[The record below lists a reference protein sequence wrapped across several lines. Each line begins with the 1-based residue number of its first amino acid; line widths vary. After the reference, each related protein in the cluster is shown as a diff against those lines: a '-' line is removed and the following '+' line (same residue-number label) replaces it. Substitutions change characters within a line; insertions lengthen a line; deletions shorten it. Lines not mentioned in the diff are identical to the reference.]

1 MTWVAVSRDALEG
14 RLGLRRLCTEAKHG
28 AGHYRQNTTRNS
40 HLCLPVIC
48 FIEDL
53 LTEPISSECV
63 HLTS

>member
-1 MTWVAVSRDALEG
+1 MLLMVAWA
-14 RLGLRRLCTEAKHG
+14 CAACAPEAKHG

-40 HLCLPVIC
+40 HLGLPVIC

-63 HLTS
+63 HLIS